1 MALHG
6 FDRPLRGD
14 EFSRSDVAEGSP
26 AGLPHLKFGAEKLPA
41 REANSEHGVRVHF
54 VRPEAE

>member
-1 MALHG
+1 VLT
-6 FDRPLRGD
+6 FDLPGLN
-14 EFSRSDVAEGSP
+14 AHKGSP
-26 AGLPHLKFGAEKLPA
+26 AGLPQLEFGAEKLPA